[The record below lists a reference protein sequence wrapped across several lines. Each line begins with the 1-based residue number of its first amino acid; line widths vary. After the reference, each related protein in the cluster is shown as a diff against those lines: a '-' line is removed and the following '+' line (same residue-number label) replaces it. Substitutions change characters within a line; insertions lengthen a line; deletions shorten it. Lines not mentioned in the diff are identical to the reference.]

1 MTIHLSDHFTLK
13 KIIKIT
19 IFPII
24 MMVFTSLYSIVD
36 GIFIS
41 NFANASSFAAVN
53 LVMPFI
59 MIVGTIGFMMGT
71 GGMALVSRYLGE
83 GNKDKANSTFSL
95 IVYST
100 IVIGFIVSIVSFF
113 LIEPI
118 VRAMGSINNDT
129 SEEMINEAII
139 YGKILISFQI
149 FFMLQNLFQ
158 SFFLV
163 AEKPRLGFI
172 ITIAAG
178 ILNMIMDALFVGL
191 FKWGVVGAACATI
204 VGYIFASVV
213 SILYFILKKDLV
225 IHLGKTKIRVK
236 IILKCAFNGL
246 SEFVTSISISVSSI
260 IYNIQLLRLYG
271 ENGVSAYGIIMYVSF
286 IFIAM
291 FVGYA
296 QGISPVIG
304 YNYGANNSLELKNVL
319 KKSLIIVFVAGLVMT
334 GLSEVTAGVFCNIF
348 SNENEDLLKISTE
361 AMRIYSISFV
371 ITGFSIFSSAFFT
384 ALNNGTISA
393 VIALFRTLI
402 FQILFVLILPL
413 IFGNIGVWLSRPLSE
428 LASLIL
434 SISCL
439 LLFRKKYNY

>member
-1 MTIHLSDHFTLK
+1 MQAKFRS
-13 KIIKIT
+13 
-19 IFPII
+19 P
-24 MMVFTSLYSIVD
+24 
-36 GIFIS
+36 
-41 NFANASSFAAVN
+41 
-53 LVMPFI
+53 
-59 MIVGTIGFMMGT
+59 
-71 GGMALVSRYLGE
+71 
-83 GNKDKANSTFSL
+83 
-95 IVYST
+95 
-100 IVIGFIVSIVSFF
+100 
-113 LIEPI
+113 
-118 VRAMGSINNDT
+118 
-129 SEEMINEAII
+129 
-139 YGKILISFQI
+139 
-149 FFMLQNLFQ
+149 
-158 SFFLV
+158 
-163 AEKPRLGFI
+163 
-172 ITIAAG
+172 
-178 ILNMIMDALFVGL
+178 
-191 FKWGVVGAACATI
+191 
-204 VGYIFASVV
+204 
-213 SILYFILKKDLV
+213 
-225 IHLGKTKIRVK
+225 
-236 IILKCAFNGL
+236 
-246 SEFVTSISISVSSI
+246 
-260 IYNIQLLRLYG
+260 YNIQLLRLYG

-348 SNENEDLLKISTE
+348 SSGNEDLLKISTE

-384 ALNNGTISA
+384 ALNNGTVSA